1 MKRSQNVLSHGAVV
15 SKRLFAAM
23 LASASIATLSP
34 SIMAQET
41 TTPETKEVEVTSEV
55 ANVATTNEVQ
65 IQASV
70 PGVPLTA
77 DQLTAETETTGTVE
91 ITAEKVAVASEN
103 ALGKFWLGLGLKKV
117 EGDLATY
124 LGSDAGMLI
133 FEIYPDSPASK
144 AEWKTGDIL
153 LSFNGK
159 DVSDFE
165 TLLTEISAIE
175 AKSAKCVLLRKGEKV
190 EEEIT
195 PEARP
200 ENVPQIESAEKNQTS
215 WTFES
220 LPLDMLAAEG
230 QDAKGVMLF
239 RAIPGMEGK
248 IAEGNIS
255 VFQVDGKE
263 LKLPEGALKAIPR
276 LEGALKS
283 LKNIEVTQVG
293 KGIEVTVDAEGSE
306 GSDGSEGAEGV
317 ETKVKEKNISV
328 SVIRKSEEDPGTFTV
343 TINGEKFEGT
353 MDKVHEAPEKV
364 RMALENVTSKDGA
377 KSVTLPNGA
386 RIMIAPGVAQDKS
399 KKEIEVILKR
409 AEEAAQKAEG
419 KVTATIVAGDK
430 GEEKG
435 EVKKNMRVI
444 IQHDEEGANGD
455 AKPAAKTE
463 TRKITKTSRIVIAS
477 EDDKGEFKVME
488 FDGDV
493 TSDAGILGHIVI
505 NGEQLK
511 AAGEKRVAGIALGEA
526 KGADGKVQLRL
537 HAANAAHGDSLKK
550 EIAELR
556 AMIEE
561 LKKQIEELKK

>member
-1 MKRSQNVLSHGAVV
+1 MKRSQNVLSRSQVV
-15 SKRLFAAM
+15 SKRIFAAM

-65 IQASV
+65 IEAAV
-70 PGVPLTA
+70 PGAPPTA
-77 DQLTAETETTGTVE
+77 DQVTAEVETTGTVE
-91 ITAEKVAVASEN
+91 VTAEKVAVAAEN

-133 FEIYPDSPASK
+133 FEIYPESPASK

-230 QDAKGVMLF
+230 KDAKGVMLF

-293 KGIEVTVDAEGSE
+293 KGIEVTVDAER
-306 GSDGSEGAEGV
+306 SDGGEGAEGV
-317 ETKVKEKNISV
+317 EAKVKEKNISV

-343 TINGEKFEGT
+343 TIDGEKFEGT
-353 MDKVHEAPEKV
+353 MDKVQEAPEKV

-399 KKEIEVILKR
+399 KKEIEVILKM

-419 KVTATIVAGDK
+419 KATATIVT
-430 GEEKG
+430 GEEGEVKG

-444 IQHDEEGANGD
+444 IQHDGEGAKGD
-455 AKPAAKTE
+455 AKPSAKTE
-463 TRKITKTSRIVIAS
+463 TSKVTKTSRIVIAS
-477 EDDKGEFKVME
+477 EDDNGELKVME

-511 AAGEKRVAGIALGEA
+511 AAAAGEKRVAGMALREA
-526 KGADGKVQLRL
+526 KAADGKVQLRL

-556 AMIEE
+556 ATIEE